1 MQGIGYNVFENHLF
15 QSVFFVKPLLDGVS
29 VSFPDAKVAYAMLGN
44 PNHVGTFVALVYPV
58 ILTYTITLKAVIEKY
73 FFVLI
78 QVLLIVFYLLSKST
92 GGMIGI
98 VGGVVVVLGV
108 VYIKKIDQL
117 GAIIRMFTFV
127 VLVSVVIVGMI
138 PNTGVNVERFNV
150 LRNEYNNFYL
160 NDVIFK
166 ENQLIYQFNNDLIW
180 KAENKGGSIIYSDRF
195 GDSLEWK
202 LIDGQVQF
210 IDSTYKMFKHEV
222 LREGEKGTI
231 RFTEFNYAIQFNDN
245 RFWYEKAFMIFDQIN
260 TVPKVNVEGYERLG
274 SGRAYI
280 WSRTLPMLKETIL
293 YGKGTDTFVVHF
305 PQHDLIGKTNM
316 GNARIVVDKPHNYYM
331 LIGVTSGVVSL
342 VSVLVLLLNSLVVQ
356 IKSAGR

>member
-1 MQGIGYNVFENHLF
+1 M
-15 QSVFFVKPLLDGVS
+15 
-29 VSFPDAKVAYAMLGN
+29 
-44 PNHVGTFVALVYPV
+44 
-58 ILTYTITLKAVIEKY
+58 IEKY

-222 LREGEKGTI
+222 LREGEKVLFVLQNLIMRFNLTIIDFGT
-231 RFTEFNYAIQFNDN
+231 R
-245 RFWYEKAFMIFDQIN
+245 KH
-260 TVPKVNVEGYERLG
+260 L
-274 SGRAYI
+274 
-280 WSRTLPMLKETIL
+280 
-293 YGKGTDTFVVHF
+293 
-305 PQHDLIGKTNM
+305 
-316 GNARIVVDKPHNYYM
+316 
-331 LIGVTSGVVSL
+331 
-342 VSVLVLLLNSLVVQ
+342 
-356 IKSAGR
+356 